1 MNKLGNFLCLL
12 KANCDYD
19 FFRAKI
25 GVDQIVSNEHD
36 CEKTDFKAENVRKE
50 RDFEKSGDETS
61 SQSADEQLL
70 REAEQ
75 ELQKKHDSD
84 VSCCSSPISPAGE
97 DTPADFYGDLKEKM
111 VHIKVRLGFWF

>member
-1 MNKLGNFLCLL
+1 MRLDGENHEESG
-12 KANCDYD
+12 
-19 FFRAKI
+19 
-25 GVDQIVSNEHD
+25 
-36 CEKTDFKAENVRKE
+36 FKDDSVMQETS
-50 RDFEKSGDETS
+50 FEKFDDEETS

-84 VSCCSSPISPAGE
+84 VSCSSSPVSPAGE

-111 VHIKVRLGFWF
+111 VHIKVCLEFFLKVIQL